1 MAVRMHSVARTLRTT
16 VERRRTLLLRTLL
29 QSLAVLSLAFLP
41 AVAAAQSGP
50 PTRTATPSTP
60 AETATIE
67 AGIKLH
73 DAGKYD
79 DAIAK
84 YEEVLKLSPANMT
97 ALYELAYSFAANKEY
112 EKSLAAAT
120 RGTEYQSPEL
130 PLFYDLLGGAYDS
143 LNEPQKAIEAY
154 RKGIQIVP
162 DASMLYYNMGVTYL
176 ESLKNPDEAR
186 RAIEKAVTLD
196 PGQPEFHLMLGQLF
210 QSNGYSAPG
219 FLAFS
224 TYLILEPNGPRALTA
239 YGFWRAILRGGLEM
253 GRSASPDGQMRTVPA
268 AQDSKPAKVDEGDF
282 RDFEAAITKSEQ
294 TVIADMDRGAEEL
307 PPFVAQ
313 VKQLVAMLAQR
324 APESDRTRFASSYYV
339 PFFAEMNAKNF
350 VEPFLYWSM
359 QRAPVSGV
367 REWLTAHQAE
377 VREFVAWSK
386 GYAWPKP

>member
-1 MAVRMHSVARTLRTT
+1 MHIFNRP
-16 VERRRTLLLRTLL
+16 
-29 QSLAVLSLAFLP
+29 LAVFTLVLLP
-41 AVAAAQSGP
+41 VCAAAQSGL

-73 DAGKYD
+73 DAGKFE

-112 EKSLAAAT
+112 EKSLAAAM

-143 LNEPQKAIEAY
+143 LNEPQKAIEIY
-154 RKGIQIVP
+154 KKGIQIVP

-186 RAIEKAVTLD
+186 RAIEKAVALD
-196 PGQPEFHLMLGQLF
+196 PAEPEFHLMLGQVF
-210 QSNGYSAPG
+210 QSNGYAAPS

-224 TYLILEPNGPRALTA
+224 TYLILDPNGSRALSA
-239 YGFWRAILRGGLEM
+239 YGFWRALLRGGVEM
-253 GRSASPDGQMRTVPA
+253 GRSASPDGQMRTPPLSP
-268 AQDSKPAKVDEGDF
+268 DGKTAKVDEGDF
-282 RDFEAAITKSEQ
+282 SEFEAAITKSEQ
-294 TVIADMDRGAEEL
+294 TVIAEMDRGAEEL

-313 VKQLVAMLAQR
+313 VKQLVAILAQR

-339 PFFAEMNAKNF
+339 PFFAELNAKHY
-350 VEPFLYWSM
+350 VEPFIYWSI

-367 REWLTAHQAE
+367 RDWLTTHQAE
-377 VREFVAWSK
+377 VKEFVAWARDYK
-386 GYAWPKP
+386 WTKP

>member
-1 MAVRMHSVARTLRTT
+1 MTVKMHEAMQIFIRP
-16 VERRRTLLLRTLL
+16 
-29 QSLAVLSLAFLP
+29 LAVLTLVLLP
-41 AVAAAQSGP
+41 VCAAAQSGP
-50 PTRTATPSTP
+50 PTRTATPSTA

-73 DAGKYD
+73 DAGKFE

-112 EKSLAAAT
+112 EKSLAAAM

-143 LNEPQKAIEAY
+143 LSEPQKAIEAY

-186 RAIEKAVTLD
+186 RAIERAVALD
-196 PGQPEFHLMLGQLF
+196 PAEPEFHLMLGQVF
-210 QSNGYSAPG
+210 QSNGYAAPA

-224 TYLILEPNGPRALTA
+224 TYLILEPNGPRALSA
-239 YGFWRAILRGGLEM
+239 YGFWRAMLRGGVEM
-253 GRSASPDGQMRTVPA
+253 GRNATPDGQMRTPPPA
-268 AQDSKPAKVDEGDF
+268 PGGKAAKVDEGDF
-282 RDFEAAITKSEQ
+282 SEFEAAITKSEQ
-294 TVIADMDRGAEEL
+294 AVIAEMDRGAEEL

-313 VKQLVAMLAQR
+313 VKQLIAMLAQR
-324 APESDRTRFASSYYV
+324 APESDRTRFASSHYV
-339 PFFAEMNAKNF
+339 PFFAELNAKHY
-350 VEPFLYWSM
+350 VEPFIYWSM
-359 QRAPVSGV
+359 QRAPVTGV
-367 REWLTAHQAE
+367 RDWLTTHQAE
-377 VREFVAWSK
+377 VKEFVAWSRDYK
-386 GYAWPKP
+386 WTKP

>member
-1 MAVRMHSVARTLRTT
+1 MRILFRPLT
-16 VERRRTLLLRTLL
+16 VLTFALLP
-29 QSLAVLSLAFLP
+29 VF
-41 AVAAAQSGP
+41 AAAQAGP

-79 DAIAK
+79 EAIAK
-84 YEEVLKLSPANMT
+84 YEEVLKLSPSNMT

-120 RGTEYQSPEL
+120 HGTEYQSPEL

-186 RAIEKAVTLD
+186 HAIEKAVTLD
-196 PGQPEFHLMLGQLF
+196 AGQPEFHLMLGQVL
-210 QSNGYSAPG
+210 QSNGYAAPA

-224 TYLILEPNGPRALTA
+224 TYLILEPNGPRALSA

-253 GRSASPDGQMRTVPA
+253 GRSAAPDPQMRTAPA
-268 AQDSKPAKVDEGDF
+268 SPDAKPAKTDEGDF
-282 RDFEAAITKSEQ
+282 REFEAAITKSEQ
-294 TVIADMDRGAEEL
+294 TVIAEMDRGAEEL
-307 PPFVAQ
+307 PPLVAQ
-313 VKQLVAMLAQR
+313 VKQLLAMLAQR
-324 APESDRTRFASSYYV
+324 APESDRARFASSYYV
-339 PFFAEMNAKNF
+339 PFFAEMNARNF
-350 VEPFLYWSM
+350 VEPFIYWSM

-367 REWLTAHQAE
+367 RDWLTTHQAE
-377 VREFVAWSK
+377 VREFVAWSR
-386 GYAWPKP
+386 GYNWAKP

>member
-1 MAVRMHSVARTLRTT
+1 MLPSGPTLVRGPST
-16 VERRRTLLLRTLL
+16 
-29 QSLAVLSLAFLP
+29 LAVLAFALLP
-41 AVAAAQSGP
+41 VFAAAQSGP
-50 PTRTATPSTP
+50 PARTATPSTP
-60 AETATIE
+60 AETAAIE

-73 DAGKYD
+73 DAGKFEE
-79 DAIAK
+79 AIAK

-143 LNEPQKAIEAY
+143 LNEPQKAIETY

-186 RAIEKAVTLD
+186 HAIEKAVALD
-196 PGQPEFHLMLGQLF
+196 PGQPEFHLMLGQVF
-210 QSNGYSAPG
+210 QSNGFSAPA

-224 TYLILEPNGPRALTA
+224 TYLILEPNGPRALSA
-239 YGFWRAILRGGLEM
+239 YGFWRALLRGGLEM
-253 GRSASPDGQMRTVPA
+253 GRSATPDAQMRTAPVAP
-268 AQDSKPAKVDEGDF
+268 DGKPAKLDEGDF
-282 RDFEAAITKSEQ
+282 REFEAAITKSEQ
-294 TVIADMDRGAEEL
+294 TVIAEMDRGAEEL

-313 VKQLVAMLAQR
+313 VKQLLAMLARRPQ
-324 APESDRTRFASSYYV
+324 ESDRARFASSYYV
-339 PFFAEMNAKNF
+339 PFFAELNAKNF
-350 VEPFLYWSM
+350 AEPFIYWSM

-367 REWLTAHQAE
+367 RDWLTTHQSE
-377 VREFVAWSK
+377 VREFVAWSR
-386 GYAWPKP
+386 GYKWPQP